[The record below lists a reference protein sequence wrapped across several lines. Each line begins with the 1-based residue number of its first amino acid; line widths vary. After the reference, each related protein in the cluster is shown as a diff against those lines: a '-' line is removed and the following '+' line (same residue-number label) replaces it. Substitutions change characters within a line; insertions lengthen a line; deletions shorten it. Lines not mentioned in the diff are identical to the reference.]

1 MKSLPQPA
9 KHVYESGATGFHLCR
24 KLRAMGVGCAIGA
37 VSKMYRPAADRGR
50 RTERRDAH
58 FLAVQLALG
67 VVTGRDR

>member
-37 VSKMYRPAADRGR
+37 
-50 RTERRDAH
+50 H
-58 FLAVQLALG
+58 
-67 VVTGRDR
+67 TGRGIMGAICFDANDGKYAKYQ

>member
-9 KHVYESGATGFHLCR
+9 KRVYESGVTGFHLCR
-24 KLRAMGVGCAIGA
+24 KLRAMGADCAIGA
-37 VSKMYRPAADRGR
+37 VSNRPAADRGR
-50 RTERRDAH
+50 RTGRRYAH